1 MLLAKAIA
9 ESENCFDY
17 EVAYQR
23 IRDASI
29 EEGKRANVLDI
40 LCTTASQIAL
50 DNNVDLFICLTS
62 TGKIARYLAKQHLV
76 QTILACSVNSNVVK
90 QMNTS
95 RGIYGYKIPA
105 YLSKCLQRHPSVLLV
120 CVL

>member
-90 QMNTS
+90 QMNSS

-105 YLSKCLQRHPSVLLV
+105 YLSKCLQRHPSGLLV